1 MEVLIPQSAV
11 QASMITTGIVYLVVN
26 TAGELT
32 GLFLTKTALG
42 AGLLASVGVTF
53 VAGAPAGAVVSEL
66 VKTVAEGTFVPAV
79 KTSSRMSALG
89 IALSAGA
96 IAGCVVTLAVHGG
109 HFVVQ
114 TYRKFHP
121 VVPTPIDYDLFYEE
135 EDYSIVHLYSVY
147 GNPPGD
153 EAGQKN

>member
-1 MEVLIPQSAV
+1 
-11 QASMITTGIVYLVVN
+11 
-26 TAGELT
+26 
-32 GLFLTKTALG
+32 
-42 AGLLASVGVTF
+42 LASVGVTF

-135 EDYSIVHLYSVY
+135 EDYSVVHLYSVY